1 MTLLQ
6 ILFLLTALVTF
17 AAAFRVVTSPR
28 MIHAGLWLILALAGV
43 AVLLVLLDA
52 GFLAVVQVLVYIGA
66 IAILIIFALMLTR
79 HVMGESG
86 SQVNQL
92 WWAAAVAALLLF
104 IGLAFA
110 FSITPSVAT
119 LAPALPADQ
128 TANLEDLGRS
138 LVDINRYVLPFEVA
152 SILLLAAMVGA
163 IYIARPLGSDE
174 GEREE

>member
-6 ILFLLTALVTF
+6 ILFLLTGLVTL

-28 MIHAGLWLILALAGV
+28 MIHAGLWLILTMAGV

-79 HVMGESG
+79 HVMDETGP
-86 SQVNQL
+86 QVGQL

-119 LAPALPADQ
+119 LAPVLPSDQ
-128 TANLEDLGRS
+128 TANLVDLGRS
-138 LVDINRYVLPFEVA
+138 LVDVNRYVLPFEVA

-163 IYIARPLGSDE
+163 IYIARPLSSDE
-174 GEREE
+174 EEHEE